1 MSKAGTESRKVIL
14 AHGAV
19 CEYSRREEPPECP
32 DYVVAS
38 LFTSHISNISGI
50 KNPIIISAIAASIV
64 KIL

>member
-19 CEYSRREEPPECP
+19 CEYSRREEPEYP
-32 DYVVAS
+32 DHVVAS
-38 LFTSHISNISGI
+38 LFTSHISNISDI